1 MDDLDLKQAAA
12 QIGTLLE
19 WQEFCRHCRRCS
31 LCKRARG
38 VVFGEG
44 SAQPKLVFVGE
55 GPGAEEDRLGR
66 PFVGAAGR
74 LFDRIIQA
82 GGWSRAEIYIANVVK
97 CRPPGN
103 RAPGQEEI
111 RSCFPLLQKQL
122 ELLNPRIIVALGA
135 VAAKTLLGDPSLAI
149 TRERGRWHEIDG
161 RMLLPTFHPAALLR
175 DPRKK
180 RPVWEDIQQ
189 VMELYQ
195 RICEEEGTGLDEKE
209 NSAGGR

>member
-1 MDDLDLKQAAA
+1 MDDLALKQAAA
-12 QIGTLLE
+12 QINTLSG
-19 WQEFCRHCRRCS
+19 WQEFCMQCRRCS
-31 LCKRARG
+31 LRRGARG

-44 SAQPKLVFVGE
+44 SAQPVIVFVGE

-74 LFDRIIQA
+74 LFDRIIKA
-82 GGWSRAEIYIANVVK
+82 GGWTRAEIYIANVIK

-103 RAPGQEEI
+103 RSPGREEI
-111 RSCFPLLQKQL
+111 QSCLPLLQKQL

-135 VAAKTLLGDPSLAI
+135 VAAKTLLDDPSLAI
-149 TRERGRWHEIDG
+149 TRERGRWREIDG
-161 RMLLPTFHPAALLR
+161 RMLMPTFHPAALLR

-189 VMELYQ
+189 VMAL
-195 RICEEEGTGLDEKE
+195 CEKISREEGTSLDEE
-209 NSAGGR
+209 EDSSGGG